1 MRDVTTSYVTRSY
14 VIRLYA
20 AWLTH
25 MWRNSPLRGD
35 SVDPYVSVWHDS
47 LMHETWL
54 THTYICMYILMH
66 ICQTWLSRTHGMTR
80 SCMRRDSLIHI
91 YVCIYICIYVK
102 HESHEL
108 MVWLAHAW
116 DVTHSY
122 VYIHVYIYM
131 HICHKWISRTHGM
144 TRSCMRRDSL
154 IRIYV
159 CIYIR
164 IYVIRVSH
172 ELTVWLA
179 HASDVT
185 HYECVMPHVGVLHM
199 GESRKSLVTSL
210 IIWETW
216 LSVERDYE
224 YVMPHIGV
232 CTHEWVTCE
241 LVTSLIIWGTWL
253 SVKRDYEHVMPH
265 IGVFTHEWVTC
276 ELVTSLIIWKTW
288 LSVKRDSESVR
299 VEYGVATISRLL
311 KIIGL
316 FCRI

>member
-131 HICHKWISRTHGM
+131 HICHKWISRTHGVTVSCMRRDSLIRIYTCIYICIYVKHDSHELM

-154 IRIYV
+154 IRVYI
-159 CIYIR
+159 CIYIC
-164 IYVIRVSH
+164 IYVISESH
-172 ELTVWLA
+172 ELMVWLA
-179 HASDVT
+179 HAWDVT
-185 HYECVMPHVGVLHM
+185 HSYVYMYVYIYAYMSYVSLTN
-199 GESRKSLVTSL
+199 SRYDSLMHQ
-210 IIWETW
+210 TW
-216 LSVERDYE
+216 LTMSV
-224 YVMPHIGV
+224 
-232 CTHEWVTCE
+232 
-241 LVTSLIIWGTWL
+241 S
-253 SVKRDYEHVMPH
+253 
-265 IGVFTHEWVTC
+265 
-276 ELVTSLIIWKTW
+276 
-288 LSVKRDSESVR
+288 
-299 VEYGVATISRLL
+299 
-311 KIIGL
+311 
-316 FCRI
+316 CRM